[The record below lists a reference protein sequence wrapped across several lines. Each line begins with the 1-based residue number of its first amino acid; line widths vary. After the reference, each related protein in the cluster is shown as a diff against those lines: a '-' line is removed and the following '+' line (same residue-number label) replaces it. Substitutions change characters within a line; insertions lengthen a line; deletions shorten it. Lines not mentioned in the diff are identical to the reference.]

1 MGKCNALYQD
11 AVQYVEDSRVYIT
24 SESTGNELEI
34 DVSLIESGCLLSVDM
49 VTGYEVELTPSE
61 VESAFLKWLIQDGES

>member
-11 AVQYVEDSRVYIT
+11 AVQFVEDTRVYIT
-24 SESTGNELEI
+24 SESTGHELEI

-61 VESAFLKWLIQDGES
+61 VESAFIKWLIQEGES

>member
-11 AVQYVEDSRVYIT
+11 VVQFVEDTRVYIT
-24 SESTGNELEI
+24 SESTGHKLEI

-61 VESAFLKWLIQDGES
+61 VESAFIKWLILDGES

>member
-1 MGKCNALYQD
+1 MGKCNALFQD
-11 AVQYVEDSRVYIT
+11 VVQYVEDTRVYIN

-61 VESAFLKWLIQDGES
+61 VESAFIKWLIQDGES

>member
-11 AVQYVEDSRVYIT
+11 AVQFVEDSRVYIT

-61 VESAFLKWLIQDGES
+61 VESAFIKWLIQDGES

>member
-11 AVQYVEDSRVYIT
+11 VVQYVEDTRVYIN

-61 VESAFLKWLIQDGES
+61 VESAFIKWLIQEGES

>member
-11 AVQYVEDSRVYIT
+11 VVQYVEDTRVYIN

-49 VTGYEVELTPSE
+49 VTGHEVELTPSE
-61 VESAFLKWLIQDGES
+61 VESAFIKWLIQEGES

>member
-1 MGKCNALYQD
+1 MGKCNALFQD
-11 AVQYVEDSRVYIT
+11 VVQYVEDSRVYIT
-24 SESTGNELEI
+24 SESTGHELEI

-61 VESAFLKWLIQDGES
+61 VESAFIKWLIHDGES

>member
-11 AVQYVEDSRVYIT
+11 VVQYVEDSRVYIT

-34 DVSLIESGCLLSVDM
+34 DVSLIESGCLVSVDM
-49 VTGYEVELTPSE
+49 VTGHEVELTPSE
-61 VESAFLKWLIQDGES
+61 VESAFIKWLIHDGES

>member
-11 AVQYVEDSRVYIT
+11 VVQYVEDSRVYIT
-24 SESTGNELEI
+24 GDSGNELEV

-61 VESAFLKWLIQDGES
+61 VESAFIKWLIQDGES

>member
-11 AVQYVEDSRVYIT
+11 AVQFVEDSRVYIT
-24 SESTGNELEI
+24 SESTGNELEV

-61 VESAFLKWLIQDGES
+61 VESAFIKWLIQDGES

>member
-11 AVQYVEDSRVYIT
+11 SVQFVENSRVYIT

>member
-1 MGKCNALYQD
+1 MGKCNELYMD

-24 SESTGNELEI
+24 GDSGNELEI

-49 VTGYEVELTPSE
+49 VTGHEVELTPSE
-61 VESAFLKWLIQDGES
+61 VESAFIKWLILDGES

>member
-1 MGKCNALYQD
+1 MGKCNALYMD
-11 AVQYVEDSRVYIT
+11 VVQYVEDTRVYIT
-24 SESTGNELEI
+24 SESTGNELEV

-61 VESAFLKWLIQDGES
+61 VESAFVKWLIHDGES

>member
-24 SESTGNELEI
+24 SESTGHELEI

-61 VESAFLKWLIQDGES
+61 VESAFIKWLILDSES

>member
-1 MGKCNALYQD
+1 MSKCNALYMD
-11 AVQYVEDSRVYIT
+11 AVQFVEDSRVYIT

-61 VESAFLKWLIQDGES
+61 VESAFIKWLILDGES

>member
-11 AVQYVEDSRVYIT
+11 VVQYVEDTRVYIT

-61 VESAFLKWLIQDGES
+61 VESAFVKWLIQDGES

>member
-11 AVQYVEDSRVYIT
+11 VVQYVEDTRVYIN

-61 VESAFLKWLIQDGES
+61 VESAFVKWLIQDGES